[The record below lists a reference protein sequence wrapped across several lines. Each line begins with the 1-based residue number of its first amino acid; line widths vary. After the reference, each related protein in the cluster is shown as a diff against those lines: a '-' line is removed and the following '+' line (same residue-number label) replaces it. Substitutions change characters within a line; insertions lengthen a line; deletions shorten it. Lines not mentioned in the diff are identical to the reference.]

1 MTYPLMVPDV
11 PVVARRT
18 LRPELAVRMYDGI
31 SLDVPWFISDVP
43 GERPADERFV
53 VVDQLDTQR
62 DDDFSADVMTQF
74 RIYDPDPRRCK
85 YTAELINALIP
96 TLPAGF
102 EIQSTEHIG
111 GPTEQ
116 ADPRVPGARRY
127 LVTWWLTAMCEPV

>member
-1 MTYPLMVPDV
+1 VVLVLQPPDTAV
-11 PVVARRT
+11 IARRD
-18 LRPELAVRMYDGI
+18 LVAALAARGKEAG
-31 SLDVPWFISDVP
+31 PWFTEDLP
-43 GERPADERFV
+43 AERPTDERFV
-53 VVDQLDTQR
+53 VVETLDIRQ
-62 DDDFSADVMTQF
+62 DDPFSADMMTQF

-85 YTAELINALIP
+85 DTAKLINALIP

-102 EIQSTEHIG
+102 EIQDTDHIG